1 MSANPAPSPRATAPP
16 AAVGVQPL
24 TASTALPR
32 ISALAAQALN
42 RAYAWTAPFALD
54 LTRGRYEL
62 RWQADAEVGASARAY
77 TFRFGPAEGKLVID
91 PIGERELIGE
101 AASDTVPA
109 PIRCALMADALTPVF
124 AALEGATRQR
134 VEFGADDQ
142 AGKDDISRERDALR
156 FCVTRPGTN
165 WLCHGALRFN
175 EERFLGLACPQ
186 EPQAP
191 VLGEHDFDDLPIALR
206 ISIGSTTLSV
216 SELRDIERGDIISI
230 QRWQSI
236 GKALRV
242 TATTRDQRIAL
253 TGKIMG
259 ARVVI
264 DYIEEN
270 SVSPPSSSDPTAA
283 SASSL
288 RAPPPTTPPTATTPA
303 ATGETGTALTQ
314 LDALEVR
321 VTFELDERSMPLREL
336 KAIKSG
342 YVLELD
348 QPLNQS
354 TVYIRAN
361 GSLVGHGHLIAVG
374 NRLGVRVV
382 RFSEGNDG

>member
-1 MSANPAPSPRATAPP
+1 MSANPAPSPRTTAPP
-16 AAVGVQPL
+16 TAAGVQPL

-42 RAYAWTAPFALD
+42 RAYAWTAPFALE
-54 LTRGRYEL
+54 LARGRYEL
-62 RWQADAEVGASARAY
+62 HWQADAEVSAPARAY

-91 PIGERELIGE
+91 AIGERELIGE

-134 VEFGADDQ
+134 VEFGSGDQ

-165 WLCHGALRFN
+165 WRCHGALRFH

-191 VLGEHDFDDLPIALR
+191 ALGEHDFDDLPITLR
-206 ISIGSTTLSV
+206 FSIGSTTLSV
-216 SELRDIERGDIISI
+216 GELHDIERGDIISI

-236 GKALRV
+236 GKTLRV
-242 TATTRDQRIAL
+242 TATTLDRRIAL

-259 ARVVI
+259 ARVII

-270 SVSPPSSSDPTAA
+270 SVPPPSSSDPTAA
-283 SASSL
+283 NASSL
-288 RAPPPTTPPTATTPA
+288 SAPPPTTPPA
-303 ATGETGTALTQ
+303 APGETGTALTQ

-354 TVYIRAN
+354 TVHIRAN
-361 GSLVGHGHLIAVG
+361 GALVGHGHLIAVG